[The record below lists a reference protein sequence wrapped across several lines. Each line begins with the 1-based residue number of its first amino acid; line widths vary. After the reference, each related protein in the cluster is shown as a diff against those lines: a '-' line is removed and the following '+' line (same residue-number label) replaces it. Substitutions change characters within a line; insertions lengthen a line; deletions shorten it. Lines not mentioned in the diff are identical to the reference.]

1 MRSTASVHARAAP
14 RGEEPAR
21 AVGFGDR
28 LERLI
33 PFEYVAILPALAATI
48 LVMLGPLVF
57 SFGISLYRFILT
69 DPRNIRFAG
78 LDNYAQALRDPT
90 FFSSLQTTLIFTV
103 GTVGFQF
110 LLGMLFAL
118 VVHSLTIGQGIVR
131 TAMLVPIF
139 MTPAVA
145 AFMWRFM
152 LNADLGIVG
161 YLTSLIGFGHPVWLG
176 SPALALSSV
185 MAVDIWRN
193 APFMFLVFLAGM
205 QSLPVELYE
214 AAAVDGASAWH
225 RFFNITLPLLKPLI
239 LVALVIRGMDALREF
254 DIIFVLTG
262 GGPGNATETVALAT
276 YRYSFRNYNMGLGSA
291 VSYIIFVVAFA
302 LSLFFVRQ
310 MRRAQAE

>member
-1 MRSTASVHARAAP
+1 MRWTASVHARAAP

-33 PFEYVAILPALAATI
+33 PFEYLAILPALAATI
-48 LVMLGPLVF
+48 FVMLGPLVF

-90 FFSSLQTTLIFTV
+90 FFSSLQTTLVFTV

-118 VVHSLTIGQGIVR
+118 VVHNLTIGQGIVR

-161 YLTSLIGFGHPVWLG
+161 YMTSLVGFGRPVWLG

-193 APFMFLVFLAGM
+193 TPFMFLVFLAGM

-214 AAAVDGASAWH
+214 AAAVDGASAWR